1 MIMIEISLNLLFAAA
16 AISVVVVLVN
26 SFHRAT
32 AAWGELRHAVET
44 CPEWQHCR
52 VTHFEIVARPAP
64 QPLPL
69 RLVSRP
75 APVRRSQ
82 PALRAAA

>member
-1 MIMIEISLNLLFAAA
+1 MTMIEISLNLLFATV
-16 AISVVVVLVN
+16 AISAVAVLVN
-26 SFHRAT
+26 SFRRAA

-44 CPEWQHCR
+44 CPERQHCR
-52 VTHFEIVARPAP
+52 ITHFEIVARPAP
-64 QPLPL
+64 EPVPL
-69 RLVSRP
+69 RPVSRP